1 MIRRK
6 NPEQSKPSTKPARL
20 ARFIR
25 SSHLPLNGLKSVKPL
40 KPQPLQQKLPKA
52 NLPTGEPL
60 ILASGS
66 PRRAQ
71 LLQSAGYEFT
81 ISVASDEA
89 ECGMCSR
96 ETAPELVARYAYRKA
111 ADVVSR
117 FECGLIL
124 AADTVASCLGQ
135 ILGKPR
141 DVDHA
146 ESMLRMLSGRK
157 HDVYTGVCLWSVQQ
171 NQCLV
176 EVVRTELEMSPL
188 SEEMLESYL
197 DSMLWEGK
205 AGAFG
210 YQDGNDW
217 LQVLG
222 DGSESNVVG
231 LPMERLA
238 ELLENFAEKA
248 ETVNIDTNCQ
258 DTETKPK
265 C

>member
-1 MIRRK
+1 M
-6 NPEQSKPSTKPARL
+6 QFSDD
-20 ARFIR
+20 
-25 SSHLPLNGLKSVKPL
+25 LPLM
-40 KPQPLQQKLPKA
+40 QDLPCGA
-52 NLPTGEPL
+52 LPTNEPF

-71 LLQSAGYEFT
+71 LLLAAGYQFEV
-81 ISVASDEA
+81 ILAADSA
-89 ECGMCSR
+89 ECGVCSR

-111 ADVVSR
+111 ADVASR
-117 FECGLIL
+117 LESGLVL

-141 DVDHA
+141 DQQHA
-146 ESMLRMLSGRK
+146 EVILRTLSGRR
-157 HDVYTGVCLWSVQQ
+157 HDVYTGVCLWSVTHRK
-171 NQCLV
+171 CLV
-176 EVVRTELEMSPL
+176 DVVRTELEMAAL
-188 SEEMLESYL
+188 SEAMLEDYL

-217 LQVLG
+217 LRVLG

-238 ELLENFAEKA
+238 ELLEKFDQTA
-248 ETVNIDTNCQ
+248 ETLPMGATSWID
-258 DTETKPK
+258 DR
-265 C
+265 

>member
-1 MIRRK
+1 M
-6 NPEQSKPSTKPARL
+6 QFSDD
-20 ARFIR
+20 
-25 SSHLPLNGLKSVKPL
+25 LPLM
-40 KPQPLQQKLPKA
+40 QDLPCVA
-52 NLPTGEPL
+52 LPTNEPL

-71 LLQSAGYEFT
+71 LLLAAGYQFEV
-81 ISVASDEA
+81 IVAADSA
-89 ECGMCSR
+89 ECGVCSR

-111 ADVVSR
+111 ADVASR
-117 FECGLIL
+117 LESGLVL

-141 DVDHA
+141 DQQHA
-146 ESMLRMLSGRK
+146 EVILRTLSGRR
-157 HDVYTGVCLWSVQQ
+157 HDVFTGVCLWSVTHRK
-171 NQCLV
+171 CLV
-176 EVVRTELEMSPL
+176 DVVRTELEMAAL
-188 SEEMLESYL
+188 SEAMLEDYL

-217 LQVLG
+217 LRVLG

-238 ELLENFAEKA
+238 ELLEKFDQTA
-248 ETVNIDTNCQ
+248 ETLHMGTTSWID
-258 DTETKPK
+258 DR
-265 C
+265 